1 MTTSGG
7 TRDLTVSVGA
17 AARGLR
23 DPGEPD
29 DLVLDLGQHHPTMH
43 GALRLRLRLD
53 GELITHCEPEIGFLH
68 RGVEKLFEVR
78 DYRQIIVLANRHD
91 WLSAFANE
99 LGVVLAVER
108 MLGIEVPARAVWLRT
123 LLAELNR
130 VLHHLMFLGSY
141 PDELGRSPRQALHER
156 EAVLAVM
163 EELSGGRMHYM
174 FNRVGGL
181 KEDLPEGWLDRAS
194 QATEGV
200 RSLLPQLTDATIG
213 DDTFT
218 ERTRG
223 VGRLEREAIGA
234 YGVSGPVAR
243 ASGGTVDLRHDE
255 PYLAYGELLA
265 RGALRVSAQTEGDA
279 WARFAVL
286 VDEVDASLDLVD
298 ACIEELRGLP
308 RGPVNVRLP
317 KIVKAPEGAT
327 YAWTESP
334 GGINGYYLVS
344 RGEKTPWRMKLRTPG
359 FNNVAA
365 LPHAVTGARV
375 ADLVPILASMFF
387 VIGDIDK

>member
-1 MTTSGG
+1 MTGAGG
-7 TRDLTVSVGA
+7 TSDLTVSIGA

-23 DPGEPD
+23 APGDPEET
-29 DLVLDLGQHHPTMH
+29 LLDLGTHHPSMH
-43 GALRLRLRLD
+43 GALRLRLRVD
-53 GELITHCEPEIGFLH
+53 GDRIASCETEIGFLH

-108 MLGIEVPARAVWLRT
+108 MLGIEVPIRAVWLRT

-130 VLHHLMFLGSY
+130 VLHHLMFLGAY
-141 PDELGRSPRQALHER
+141 PDELGRSPRQALHQR

-181 KEDLPEGWLDRAS
+181 KEDLPDGWPGRARE
-194 QATEGV
+194 ATSAV
-200 RSLLPQLTDATIG
+200 RALLPGLTDATSG
-213 DDTFT
+213 DRSFA
-218 ERTRG
+218 EHTRG
-223 VGRLEREAIGA
+223 VGLLDRETSLAH
-234 YGVSGPVAR
+234 GVSGPVAR
-243 ASGGTVDLRHDE
+243 ASGVAVDLRRDE
-255 PYLAYGELLA
+255 PYLAYGELQDV
-265 RGALRVSAQTEGDA
+265 LRVPTRDTGDA
-279 WARFAVL
+279 EARFAVL
-286 VDEVDASLDLVD
+286 LEEIAVSLDLVD
-298 ACIEELRGLP
+298 ACLDRVQTLP

-334 GGINGYYLVS
+334 GGVNGYYLVS

-359 FNNVAA
+359 FNNASA
-365 LPHAVTGARV
+365 LQHVVTGSRV
-375 ADLVPILASMFF
+375 ADLVPILGSMFF

>member
-1 MTTSGG
+1 VTS
-7 TRDLTVSVGA
+7 DLTVAIGA
-17 AARGLR
+17 AARGLS
-23 DPGEPD
+23 DSPD
-29 DLVLDLGQHHPTMH
+29 DVVLDLGPHHPSAH

-53 GELITHCEPEIGFLH
+53 GDRIVGCDPEIGFLH
-68 RGVEKLFEVR
+68 RGAEKLFEVR

-108 MLGIEVPARAVWLRT
+108 MLGIEVPVRAVWLRT

-141 PDELGRSPRQALHER
+141 PAELGEVPVSTLHER
-156 EAVLAVM
+156 ERVLAVM
-163 EELSGGRMHYM
+163 EELTGGRMHYM

-181 KEDLPEGWLDRAS
+181 KEELPEGWLDRAG
-194 QATEGV
+194 AVAAAVRRALPGV
-200 RSLLPQLTDATIG
+200 EDASVG
-213 DDTFT
+213 NPRFQ

-223 VGRLEREAIGA
+223 VGTLDPAAARAH
-234 YGVSGPVAR
+234 GVSGPVAR
-243 ASGGTVDLRHDE
+243 ASGLDLDLRREE
-255 PYLAYGELLA
+255 PYLAYGELADVLHVA
-265 RGALRVSAQTEGDA
+265 GRTEGDA
-279 WARFAVL
+279 HARFSVL
-286 VDEVDASLDLVD
+286 LDQVPASLDLVD
-298 ACIEELRGLP
+298 ACIERVRSLP
-308 RGPVNVRLP
+308 PGPVNVRLP

-359 FNNVAA
+359 FNNASA
-365 LPHAVTGARV
+365 LPVLVQGARV
-375 ADLVPILASMFF
+375 EELVPILGSMFF

>member
-1 MTTSGG
+1 MTS
-7 TRDLTVSVGA
+7 DLTVAIGA
-17 AARGLR
+17 AARGLS
-23 DPGEPD
+23 DSSGD
-29 DLVLDLGQHHPTMH
+29 VVLDLGPHHPSAH

-53 GELITHCEPEIGFLH
+53 GDRIVGCEPEIGFLH

-108 MLGIEVPARAVWLRT
+108 MLGIEVPQRAVWLRT

-141 PDELGRSPRQALHER
+141 PAELGEAPVTTLRER
-156 EAVLAVM
+156 ERVLGVM
-163 EELSGGRMHYM
+163 EELTGGRMHYM

-181 KEDLPEGWLDRAS
+181 KEELPEGWLDRA
-194 QATEGV
+194 AGV
-200 RSLLPQLTDATIG
+200 TASVRRALPGIEEASLGNPLFQ
-213 DDTFT
+213 

-223 VGRLEREAIGA
+223 VGTLEEAA
-234 YGVSGPVAR
+234 ARAHGVSGPVAR
-243 ASGGTVDLRHDE
+243 ASGLDLDLRRDE
-255 PYLAYGELLA
+255 PYLAYGELA
-265 RGALRVSAQTEGDA
+265 DVQRVAGRTEGDA
-279 WARFAVL
+279 YGRFAVL
-286 VDEVDASLDLVD
+286 VDQVAASLDLVD
-298 ACIEELRGLP
+298 ACLDRVRSLP
-308 RGPVNVRLP
+308 PGPVNVRLP

-359 FNNVAA
+359 FNNASA
-365 LPHAVTGARV
+365 LPALVEGARV
-375 ADLVPILASMFF
+375 EELVPILGSMFF